1 MNLGVLLGIGGV
13 DVNAR
18 LHTHTYTH
26 TCAGALEKNGLL

>member
-1 MNLGVLLGIGGV
+1 MKLGVLLGIGGL

-18 LHTHTYTH
+18 LHTH